1 MDILVKL
8 GINGSLL
15 LAQIVNFAI
24 VAGVLAYFV
33 YRPLLR
39 ILDERRERIRKSM
52 DDVVRIQHQVKELD
66 ELRQK
71 RLIEADKEAGK
82 ILEKAKEQAEKMK
95 HDILSAAH
103 SEAGDI
109 LARGHQKIADDRRK
123 VFEEAQKTLSTLIIR
138 MTQKI
143 LEREF
148 SAADQKRM
156 VSLLE
161 KEVSN
166 KQ

>member
-71 RLIEADKEAGK
+71 RLIEADKEAENTGK
-82 ILEKAKEQAEKMK
+82 GQGAGRKN
-95 HDILSAAH
+95 
-103 SEAGDI
+103 EA
-109 LARGHQKIADDRRK
+109 
-123 VFEEAQKTLSTLIIR
+123 
-138 MTQKI
+138 
-143 LEREF
+143 
-148 SAADQKRM
+148 
-156 VSLLE
+156 
-161 KEVSN
+161 
-166 KQ
+166 

>member
-148 SAADQKRM
+148 SAADQKRL